1 MSAEVREAALRLL
14 EYQDRSIKEMRDRL
28 LKKEYP
34 REEVEQVILSLSDCG
49 LLDDRRYAEMFVR
62 SKLSSGKGRVYIS
75 NKLREKGISSEIS
88 ECVMTE
94 IFEEHDE
101 KALCL
106 KKALAVCGLSGR
118 FEVSEDGELAPIIDS
133 FGDEAGAAEPGDPVG
148 YFEPKDSDIRSDRQ
162 ACRAYREKAKAKLM
176 RRLISAGFSTGTVFD
191 AVKKIEQL

>member
-1 MSAEVREAALRLL
+1 
-14 EYQDRSIKEMRDRL
+14 
-28 LKKEYP
+28 
-34 REEVEQVILSLSDCG
+34 
-49 LLDDRRYAEMFVR
+49 MFVR
-62 SKLSSGKGRVYIS
+62 SKLSSRKGRVYIS

-118 FEVSEDGELAPIIDS
+118 FEVSEDGELVPVID
-133 FGDEAGAAEPGDPVG
+133 FFDERAEETEANDTIG
-148 YFEPKDSDIRSDRQ
+148 YFEPKDEHLRSDRQ
-162 ACRAYREKAKAKLM
+162 ACRAYREKAKAKLT
-176 RRLISAGFSTGTVFD
+176 RRLISAGFSTGMVFD